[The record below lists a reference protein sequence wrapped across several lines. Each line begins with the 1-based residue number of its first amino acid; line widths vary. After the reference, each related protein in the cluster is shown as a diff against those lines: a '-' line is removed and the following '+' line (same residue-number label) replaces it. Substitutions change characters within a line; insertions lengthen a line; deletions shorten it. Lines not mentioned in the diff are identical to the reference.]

1 MTDLI
6 KPILSVLVTT
16 ADRLPDLSIKNGQLI
31 FIENKHKIAL
41 DFKNKRTFYNQI
53 VVLQTDNERVTLE
66 SPETEVFY
74 FVIETCVLWYYGI
87 SWNQITTSP
96 EEIVFIGTTLPE
108 IGSTKTLYIDKT
120 NKTISI
126 WDDESNNYDVISEKV
141 IPITDDEIN
150 SLFN

>member
-74 FVIETCVLWYYGI
+74 FVIETCVLWYYGT

-96 EEIVFIGTTLPE
+96 EEIVFISTTLPE